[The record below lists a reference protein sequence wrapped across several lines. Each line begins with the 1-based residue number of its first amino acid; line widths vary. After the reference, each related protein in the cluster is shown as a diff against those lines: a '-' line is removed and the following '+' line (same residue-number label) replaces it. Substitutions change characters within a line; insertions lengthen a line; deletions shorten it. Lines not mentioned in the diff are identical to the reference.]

1 MKLPCLWQLQ
11 TQEPISILLSWSN
24 KRKSTH
30 VAATSIVIEGGGAR
44 AVSSDQSPIVGML
57 RDSHRD
63 SFLEAFHHG
72 DGRGEGDEFIDRCG
86 IDRVSF
92 VQRRSTWGR
101 RFCVMRRQAAEAGT
115 TEEALQ
121 VLLGGT
127 GYHRARVLRVPLSP
141 QYCAYHE
148 SEALCCTILLPL

>member
-30 VAATSIVIEGGGAR
+30 VAANSIVIEGGGAR
-44 AVSSDQSPIVGML
+44 AVSSDQSPMVGIL
-57 RDSHRD
+57 RVSHQY
-63 SFLEAFHHG
+63 SSLEPFHHG

-86 IDRVSF
+86 NDRVSV
-92 VQRRSTWGR
+92 VQRRSTWGK
-101 RFCVMRRQAAEAGT
+101 RFCVMRRQSAEAGT
-115 TEEALQ
+115 AEEALQ

-127 GYHRARVLRVPLSP
+127 GHHRPRVL
-141 QYCAYHE
+141 
-148 SEALCCTILLPL
+148 

>member
-30 VAATSIVIEGGGAR
+30 VAANSIVIEGGGAR
-44 AVSSDQSPIVGML
+44 AVSSDQSPMVGML
-57 RDSHRD
+57 RVSYQDS
-63 SFLEAFHHG
+63 SLEAFHHG

-86 IDRVSF
+86 NDRVSV

-115 TEEALQ
+115 AEEAL
-121 VLLGGT
+121 
-127 GYHRARVLRVPLSP
+127 
-141 QYCAYHE
+141 
-148 SEALCCTILLPL
+148 